1 MWEIF
6 DKLCRENGVSPYK
19 VCKDIGEQTA
29 TTTNWKKG
37 RYTPKLE
44 KLQKFA
50 DYFGVPV
57 EYLRTGTMPNNIK
70 KESHSVI
77 DKYNSDQEFMLYI
90 KRLWDLPPDSRQAI
104 YKQIRFEEQEA
115 KERRI
120 ESRKEA

>member
-6 DKLCRENGVSPYK
+6 DKLCKENGVTPYK
-19 VCKDIGEQTA
+19 VCKEVGEQTA
-29 TTTNWKKG
+29 TTSNWKNGK
-37 RYTPKLE
+37 YTPKTE

-70 KESHSVI
+70 KENHSVI
-77 DKYNSDQEFMLYI
+77 DKYNSDPEFMLYI

-115 KERRI
+115 KERRV